1 MSKHDD
7 GNCIGKIIKKF
18 PSVILRDGIA
28 NREERTIGLAAKLSR
43 NRIIARQQD
52 HLFRYKGEI

>member
-28 NREERTIGLAAKLSR
+28 NRKEDDWVGCQAKPQSNHCPAAGSSLPVQR
-43 NRIIARQQD
+43 GN
-52 HLFRYKGEI
+52 L